1 MLSTEKKSIVVTME
15 ADLTL
20 RGIGGRTKL
29 GVGGVLDL
37 LVLAFSKELEPF
49 ITAEDIRD
57 CRELHSL
64 HAPVHGEKVVELSA
78 WAADYLDGV
87 SRLTDVPVLEL
98 VSLIINRG
106 GKRALDSY
114 APFQPQS
121 WSGFGAQLLAV
132 GERRRARLKAD
143 TDKSPRKAGKVGG

>member
-1 MLSTEKKSIVVTME
+1 MLSETKKTIVITME

-29 GVGGVLDL
+29 GVDGVLDM
-37 LVLAFSKELEPF
+37 LVLAFSKELAPF

-57 CRELHSL
+57 CRELHSM
-64 HAPVHGEKVVELSA
+64 HVPVHGQKEVQLSA

-98 VSLIINRG
+98 VSLIVNRG

-121 WSGFGAQLLAV
+121 WSGFSQNLLRVAE
-132 GERRRARLKAD
+132 GRAARTSAAA
-143 TDKSPRKAGKVGG
+143 TKSKRGS